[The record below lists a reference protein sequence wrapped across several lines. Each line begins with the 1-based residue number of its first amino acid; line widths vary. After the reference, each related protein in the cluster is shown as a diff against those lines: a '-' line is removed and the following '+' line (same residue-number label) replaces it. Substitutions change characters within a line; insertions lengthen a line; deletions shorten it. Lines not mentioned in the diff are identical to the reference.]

1 VADAE
6 SLLHQNHRLVAS
18 ARGGSAPN
26 RLHTTTLRRVGT
38 MPRSSPAPSR
48 SFLIVEFR
56 LCREDSTTTGALAR
70 RPPSR
75 GAAARRRCGDA
86 AAATGIRNFSFGGAN
101 SSRRDGCRPLN
112 RSHPASTG
120 SSAISRDE
128 ASSSSPPSLPPGT
141 SSKAVAASAEPL
153 HLPPRRRRCAKR
165 QPPTWTSRRAVR
177 PRGIVTSTGTGQALR
192 RDNASDR
199 PRLPRAELRCRMR
212 RSMRLERR

>member
-1 VADAE
+1 MADAE
-6 SLLHQNHRLVAS
+6 SLLHQNHRMVAS

-38 MPRSSPAPSR
+38 MPRSYPAPSR

-86 AAATGIRNFSFGGAN
+86 AAATGIHNFSFGGAN
-101 SSRRDGCRPLN
+101 SGRRDGCRPLN
-112 RSHPASTG
+112 RSHPARTG

-141 SSKAVAASAEPL
+141 SSKAVARVRGDRCICRLGAGAARSAS
-153 HLPPRRRRCAKR
+153 HLPG
-165 QPPTWTSRRAVR
+165 RRAAPFAQEESSR
-177 PRGIVTSTGTGQALR
+177 AQGPDKRFAATTRAIDRGSR
-192 RDNASDR
+192 
-199 PRLPRAELRCRMR
+199 E
-212 RSMRLERR
+212 RSCVIE

>member
-1 VADAE
+1 MIRPI
-6 SLLHQNHRLVAS
+6 NHCSWPFLCVQTHAT
-18 ARGGSAPN
+18 
-26 RLHTTTLRRVGT
+26 HTLRRWWRTQNRCCTRITEWSRLREGGLPQTVCIELRSVRVGT

-86 AAATGIRNFSFGGAN
+86 AAATAIHNFSFGGAN
-101 SSRRDGCRPLN
+101 SSRRDGRRPLN
-112 RSHPASTG
+112 RSDPAGIG

-141 SSKAVAASAEPL
+141 SSSAVAASAET
-153 HLPPRRRRCAKR
+153 A
-165 QPPTWTSRRAVR
+165 
-177 PRGIVTSTGTGQALR
+177 
-192 RDNASDR
+192 AS
-199 PRLPRAELRCRMR
+199 AR
-212 RSMRLERR
+212 RSGRPDVSTTLPCRSLRLSSSIARGG